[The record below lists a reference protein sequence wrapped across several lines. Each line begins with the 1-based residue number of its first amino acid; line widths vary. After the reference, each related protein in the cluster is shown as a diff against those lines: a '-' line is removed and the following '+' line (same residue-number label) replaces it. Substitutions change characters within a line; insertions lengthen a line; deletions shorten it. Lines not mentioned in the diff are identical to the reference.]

1 MWREIETI
9 LLCMVQFSERS
20 TSRKIHREESA
31 PSPSDV
37 CFYVC
42 LLLNSRPSKQLSM
55 QLSKASI
62 YKSDTDFHKITLTRL
77 WIWPESIS
85 YHVEVSYRKHSSKTT
100 ETLLRNGGAVLAHG
114 MLLSAAKKTQTW
126 SETWDSKKTR
136 NPMLKLFLYVQSEQK
151 SPGRQIKL
159 RMFWLDSYYIPQ
171 HINRMKDIWTYCT
184 VLPSHKVDKSN
195 LLFFKHCTIH

>member
-20 TSRKIHREESA
+20 TSRKIHCEESA
-31 PSPSDV
+31 PPSDV

-62 YKSDTDFHKITLTRL
+62 YKSDTDFHKITLTWL

-114 MLLSAAKKTQTW
+114 MLLSAAKKPKRDQKPGTARKRETQCLNC
-126 SETWDSKKTR
+126 SYMFKV
-136 NPMLKLFLYVQSEQK
+136 NK
-151 SPGRQIKL
+151 S
-159 RMFWLDSYYIPQ
+159 
-171 HINRMKDIWTYCT
+171 
-184 VLPSHKVDKSN
+184 LPAGK
-195 LLFFKHCTIH
+195 